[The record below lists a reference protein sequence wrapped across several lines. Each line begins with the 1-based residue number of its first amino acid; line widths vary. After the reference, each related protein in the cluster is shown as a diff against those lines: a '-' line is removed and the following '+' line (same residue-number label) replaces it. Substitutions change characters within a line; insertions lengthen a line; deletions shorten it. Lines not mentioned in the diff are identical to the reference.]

1 MMTAYQ
7 LPDLIAEIKRS
18 LNDNAVDVAEL
29 DRILG
34 DGDHLT
40 NLQRGIAAVDEQI
53 THLQTLSWPIALK
66 QIGMTLLSTMGG
78 ASGSLYGSLFIKMA
92 ASLPTNAPITI
103 VDIAA
108 SFTAGVEAVK
118 QRGKSD
124 QGEKTLLDTL
134 IPSAEQLQYDCH
146 HNTDRLTLLR
156 NLSETAIA
164 GMLSTQSLIAT
175 KGRAALMGDKAI
187 GHIDAGA
194 KTSQLIIC
202 SIVAVLLDS
211 PA

>member
-1 MMTAYQ
+1 MTAYQ

-53 THLQTLSWPIALK
+53 THLQASSWPIALK

-78 ASGSLYGSLFIKMA
+78 ASGSLYGTLFIKMA
-92 ASLPTNAPITI
+92 ASLPANAPITI
-103 VDIAA
+103 ADIAA
-108 SFTAGVEAVK
+108 SFIAGVEAVK
-118 QRGKSD
+118 QRGKSG

-146 HNTDRLTLLR
+146 HNIDRLTLLR
-156 NLSETAIA
+156 NLSEAAIA

-202 SIVAVLLDS
+202 SIVAVLLTS